1 MVIASHDRQL
11 PRRLHHAHAVPAA
24 RRVARLRTSRT
35 TRARQLLAE
44 DDAAQEAKL
53 AQDARE
59 VNRLRRN
66 ANELKNVGINS
77 GSDLLLKKSKQLRER
92 AEALEQ
98 SLIRAACGAHP
109 ATSAWPIAAR
119 TRR

>member
-1 MVIASHDRQL
+1 MIGTFSMPARTRTLFLRPGVSRIY
-11 PRRLHHAHAVPAA
+11 AHPY
-24 RRVARLRTSRT
+24 
-35 TRARQLLAE
+35 TRAREHLLAE

-53 AQDARE
+53 AKETRE

-92 AEALEQ
+92 ASALEQ
-98 SLIRAACGAHP
+98 IDAADAL
-109 ATSAWPIAAR
+109 
-119 TRR
+119 